1 MAVSKIFMQ
10 CNLEVN
16 IRSSKRILKSKINN
30 NLKGKIQ
37 VFLFGGQNFGSER
50 TVEFFC
56 GKLLLTETATWFYL
70 ICECRCPLAREIL
83 LREQSRTDNR
93 RVPKNNYIF

>member
-30 NLKGKIQ
+30 NVKGKIQ
-37 VFLFGGQNFGSER
+37 VFLIGGPNFGSER
-50 TVEFFC
+50 TVDLFLANYFSHRRSRV
-56 GKLLLTETATWFYL
+56 L
-70 ICECRCPLAREIL
+70 I
-83 LREQSRTDNR
+83 
-93 RVPKNNYIF
+93 